1 MDKIWQ
7 IISPYARILILGFGR
22 EGQSTYQY
30 IRAHDA
36 TRMLTIADQSEAVRT
51 IPLVVHDEQ
60 LTFVTGE
67 SYLATLAD
75 YDLIIQSPGISLTDD
90 VRHMLGDK
98 LTSQAD
104 LFLRVYRMQTI
115 GITGTKGKST
125 TSAFTYHILK
135 EAKRDVVLLGNIG
148 TPPFDMLGSIT
159 EETTIV
165 YELSSHMLQGVR
177 ISPHI
182 AILLNIFPEHLDY
195 YGSMQR
201 YTESKAHIFMFQNA
215 DDILI
220 VGNDQLAI
228 EAVRK
233 YGTAKQV
240 PSGDESFGFDM
251 SVFSTAYIK
260 APHVLRGMALGA
272 RAAMLLGVAAT
283 DVVYAFETFHG
294 LPHRL
299 ETVGTW
305 RGITFINDS
314 ISTIPESAIAALRA
328 NPQTNLII
336 LGGMDRGILYEKIVA
351 KVTEMPE
358 LIVVC
363 IDDAGK
369 RIFKDLE
376 GRPHTYLVDTLE
388 QAVLRAYELLPAGGV
403 VLLSPAAAS
412 YTMFKNFEE
421 RGQAFAAYAAKYG
434 V

>member
-7 IISPYARILILGFGR
+7 NIAPYNRILILGFGR

-30 IRAHDA
+30 IRAHDTA
-36 TRMLTIADQSEAVRT
+36 RVLTIADRNEGIRT
-51 IPLVVHDEQ
+51 FPLVMQDAHIA
-60 LTFVTGE
+60 FVTGE
-67 SYLATLAD
+67 SYLDMLAE
-75 YDLIIQSPGISLTDD
+75 YDLIIKTPGISLTDD
-90 VRHMLGDK
+90 VLAKLGDK

-104 LFLRVYRMQTI
+104 LFLWVYRMQTI

-135 EAKRDVVLLGNIG
+135 EAKRDAVLLGNIG

-159 EETTIV
+159 EQTTVV

-177 ISPHI
+177 TSPHI

-201 YTESKAHIFMFQNA
+201 YTESKAHIFMFQNP
-215 DDILI
+215 DDVLI
-220 VGNDQLAI
+220 VGNDQLAV

-240 PSGDESFGFDM
+240 PSSDASFGFDM
-251 SVFSTAYIK
+251 PVFSTAYIK

-272 RAAMLLGVAAT
+272 RATMLLGVAAS
-283 DVVYAFETFHG
+283 DVVRAFETFRG

-336 LGGMDRGILYEKIVA
+336 LGGMDRGISYEKIIA

-369 RIFKDLE
+369 RIYKDLE
-376 GRPHTYLVDTLE
+376 GRPYTYLVDTLE
-388 QAVLRAYELLPAGGV
+388 QAVVRAYELVPTGGT

-421 RGQAFAAYAAKYG
+421 RGQAFATYAAKYG